1 MGSQPSV
8 FHRMWQGLRSGLV
21 GARAAAG
28 IVAGAALV
36 IAQPAAAQTVNR
48 YTNSTDSAV
57 GGINE
62 TAAPCT
68 TAGSLKRTFTVGTS
82 FSVTDV
88 NIGVLASHSYRG
100 DMQMFL
106 TSPSGTRIQLTAGSG
121 SNSATNF
128 NALFDDSAADV
139 IANYTANATATAT
152 TAVPPYA
159 STYRPASALSAFNG
173 QNAAGTWT
181 LELCDQYSADNGTFY
196 QADLYLAAA
205 ATNYADLSLTMSVSN
220 SAPTSGA
227 SIAYTLTVTNAA
239 GSPLAANGITVSSL
253 LPAGVSY
260 TSYSGTG
267 SYSSTSGIWTVGTLA
282 PGQSATL
289 IINATVTATSGAPV
303 THTAEISASSQADID
318 STPGNGASG
327 EDDLG
332 SASLTVA
339 GTRVAGIPPVLT
351 CSAGTSLFDWD
362 TIVWTAGSTSNA
374 YNVAGIGSVAFS
386 ITNQG
391 VFLNNA
397 TYGGQSPALQSTV
410 TGGLAVA
417 QRSLAQLIDLV
428 SRTDSATTTIT
439 LGTAV
444 PGLQFQIFDVD
455 FASGQFAD
463 RVTVTGSLAGN
474 TVLPT
479 LTNGTAN
486 YVIGNSAYGDA
497 LSSDTQANG
506 NLTVTF
512 TNPVDTITI
521 NYGDHALA
529 PSAPGQQAIEIFDIT
544 FCRPVATIGVTK
556 VSAVISDPVNG
567 STNPKAIPGALIEY
581 CILVSNTGSAGVTGL
596 TANDSLP
603 AQFTFAAGTMTSG
616 TSCASATTAEDDD
629 NTGTD
634 ESDPFGAAINGT
646 TLTATAG
653 SLSPGSSFAL
663 KFRGTVK

>member
-8 FHRMWQGLRSGLV
+8 FLCLFKRLQGGMAGLRAV
-21 GARAAAG
+21 AG
-28 IVAGAALV
+28 IVAGAALAL
-36 IAQPAAAQTVNR
+36 AQPALAQTVNR
-48 YTNSTDSAV
+48 YTNSTDSAA

-62 TAAPCT
+62 TATPCT
-68 TAGSLKRTFTVGTS
+68 TTGSLKRTFSVGTS
-82 FSVTDV
+82 FTVTDV
-88 NIGVLASHSYRG
+88 NIGVLAAHSYRG

-106 TSPSGTRIQLTAGSG
+106 TSPSGTRVQLTAGSG
-121 SNSATNF
+121 SIGATNF

-139 IANYTANATATAT
+139 IANYTTNATSTAT

-159 STYRPASALSAFNG
+159 SSYRPSAALSAFNG

-181 LELCDQYSADNGTFY
+181 LELCDQYNSDSGTFY

-205 ATNYADLSLTMSVSN
+205 TTNYADLSLAMSVSN

-227 SIAYTLTVTNAA
+227 SIAYTLTVTNAS
-239 GSPLAANGITVSSL
+239 GSPQTASGITVSSL

-267 SYSSTSGIWTVGTLA
+267 SYSSATGIWTVGTLA

-289 IINATVTATSGAPV
+289 VINAMVTASSGAPI
-303 THTAEISASSQADID
+303 THTAEISASSQSDLD

-327 EDDLG
+327 EDDLA

-339 GTRVAGIPPVLT
+339 GTRVAGSPPVLT
-351 CSAGTSLFDWD
+351 CAAGTSLFDWD
-362 TIVWTAGSTSNA
+362 TIAWTAGSTSNS
-374 YNVAGIGSVAFS
+374 YTLSGIGSVAFS

-391 VFLNNA
+391 AFLNNA

-417 QRSLAQLIDLV
+417 QKSLAQLIDLV
-428 SRTDSATTTIT
+428 NRTDSATTTIT

-455 FASGQFAD
+455 YASGQFAD
-463 RVTVTGSLAGN
+463 RVTVTGSLAGT

-512 TNPVDTITI
+512 TSPVDTITI

-544 FCRPVATIGVTK
+544 FCKPVASIGVTK
-556 VSAVISDPVNG
+556 VSSVISDPVNG

-581 CILVSNTGSAGVTGL
+581 CILVTNTGSATVTGL
-596 TANDSLP
+596 TASDTLP
-603 AQFTFAAGTMTSG
+603 PQFLYAAGTMTSG
-616 TSCASATTAEDDD
+616 ANCAAATTAEDDN
-629 NTGTD
+629 NTGGD
-634 ESDPFGAAINGT
+634 ESDPFGASISGT
-646 TLTATAG
+646 VLTATAG
-653 SLSPGSSFAL
+653 SLSAGSSFAL